1 MGEHT
6 DPNST
11 KDIKCIG
18 NILSIGTGCENDMHE
33 HGSEHATHVLAHELG
48 HVLGLYHEMMR
59 DDRDGYIDVLE
70 GRIRAGCMID
80 FNKNVHPAL
89 TYGTPYDYLSIM
101 HYSQYAFQAAPD
113 CITIETKDYNQ
124 CAQNVIGKN
133 KKPSFFDYKT
143 VNGMYKCN
151 LHCNGQSIKEWVET
165 GFGTCDPD
173 PNCFLNQNCEC
184 LCPDKWDVNVTFLPP
199 DNPLYKHL
207 DSKCRNHGA
216 HCRQWLRG
224 FVWKVIFLLSLII

>member
-1 MGEHT
+1 MIIFQSCT
-6 DPNST
+6 
-11 KDIKCIG
+11 
-18 NILSIGTGCENDMHE
+18 ILSMHSKE
-33 HGSEHATHVLAHELG
+33 RQIV
-48 HVLGLYHEMMR
+48 
-59 DDRDGYIDVLE
+59 
-70 GRIRAGCMID
+70 
-80 FNKNVHPAL
+80 
-89 TYGTPYDYLSIM
+89 
-101 HYSQYAFQAAPD
+101 SQLKLK
-113 CITIETKDYNQ
+113 ITISVHKMSLERIKNQ
-124 CAQNVIGKN
+124 ASLTIR
-133 KKPSFFDYKT
+133 KT

-151 LHCNGQSIKEWVET
+151 LHCNGQSIEKWVET